1 MSAVGSS
8 WLWSFA
14 QFSFLFLLLVC
25 QIFQLTDAFCPDVFK
40 EKDACTCLSYLDGA
54 VIRCKGPEAPYII
67 EKLKTESVVIREL
80 AIEDAD
86 IIEIGPRA
94 FRNMKIS
101 SLILDNNRIR
111 ALHKDAFVGLERS
124 LVSLSLA
131 HNKLTEIPTDALA
144 NLQTLQVLNLKC
156 NNIGNIYTSALHN
169 LTSLIELNLACNQIC
184 KIAGSAFEPI
194 KTTLQ
199 SLILDD
205 NCLREVPAEAL
216 RNFNNLLALHLQNN
230 NIETIEK
237 LQLMNMVSLLMVR
250 LSYNKIKSVDR
261 YGFNNIP
268 HLRYLFLDH
277 NELAVL
283 EPNVLQQFQF
293 LEIADLSYNS
303 IAEIPTGAFQRLEHL
318 LQLNLE
324 GNAIRD
330 IAPNAFAQTPL
341 LLLLLGHNCLTGIG
355 TQVFT
360 GVPFLRQISLAHNN
374 IKNLEPF
381 AFAAMPNLQLL
392 DLSNNKLDSIF
403 PATLTPNFASTVILS
418 ENPLVCG
425 PNGYHVI
432 KGGSPILLLNEP
444 NHICSMF
451 NRTRPDKCPTRKPK
465 PPPLPCCSRPEKHS
479 DESSEI
485 SGSPMIQLTTPNL
498 ISEITTPTIT
508 TSTTA
513 SPAVAVSITV
523 PSTAQPLQHKANMT
537 TSITASPFEQ
547 MAAER
552 ELPSTPR
559 FQAQENKVNKPK
571 TPNMARFW
579 RFTRPPSEPLTA
591 TLKPIIQGM
600 EMAKKVSNENQPQQ
614 NITTATTTLPDQVMQ
629 SSTNDTEQQNSTVP
643 IALKAESQNMP
654 FISEQQPPI
663 YSNIH
668 RTSPAKQ
675 IMPTSIQNAQNFIPP
690 INQRP
695 PSETLN
701 AQWSVERRPVQTFQQ
716 GSHPSL
722 QQQFKPVDNNNGAPP
737 RKPLEQG
744 DVENLNA
751 QPVRP
756 MDLME
761 MNMLAG
767 GLQPRRRPFE
777 IGKQQVTT
785 LAEHPTKAEP
795 ASQDTFSSSDPVN
808 AAPPL
813 PFSSEPFFGVQ
824 FKPILDQQPAV
835 IEANNQQQQQQQLY
849 QPSPFVQPIQTG
861 NS

>member
-1 MSAVGSS
+1 MSIIGS
-8 WLWSFA
+8 WSLA
-14 QFSFLFLLLVC
+14 QFSFLLLLVR
-25 QIFQLTDAFCPDVFK
+25 QILQLTDAFCPDVFK

-124 LVSLSLA
+124 LVSLSVA

-303 IAEIPTGAFQRLEHL
+303 IAEIPAGAFQRLEHL

-418 ENPLVCG
+418 ENPVVCG
-425 PNGYHVI
+425 PNAYHVI

-465 PPPLPCCSRPEKHS
+465 SPPLPCCSRPEKHS
-479 DESSEI
+479 DENSEI

-498 ISEITTPTIT
+498 ISEITTTTI

-523 PSTAQPLQHKANMT
+523 PSTVQPLPHNGNMT
-537 TSITASPFEQ
+537 SSITASPFEQ

-600 EMAKKVSNENQPQQ
+600 EMVKKVSNEKQPQQ
-614 NITTATTTLPDQVMQ
+614 NITSATTTLPDQVMQ

-643 IALKAESQNMP
+643 TALKAESQNMP

-668 RTSPAKQ
+668 RTSPTKH
-675 IMPTSIQNAQNFIPP
+675 IMPMSIQNAQNFLRP

-695 PSETLN
+695 PPVTLN
-701 AQWSVERRPVQTFQQ
+701 AQWSAERRPISTFL
-716 GSHPSL
+716 GSQPSL
-722 QQQFKPVDNNNGAPP
+722 QQQFKPAEPNNSAPP
-737 RKPLEQG
+737 RKPLGQE
-744 DVENLNA
+744 DVANLNA

-767 GLQPRRRPFE
+767 GLQPRKRPFE
-777 IGKQQVTT
+777 IAKQQATT
-785 LAEHPTKAEP
+785 PAEHPTKAEP
-795 ASQDTFSSSDPVN
+795 ASPDTFSSSDPAN

-835 IEANNQQQQQQQLY
+835 IEANNQQQQQQLH

>member
-1 MSAVGSS
+1 MSIVGSWS
-8 WLWSFA
+8 WSLA
-14 QFSFLFLLLVC
+14 QFSFLLLLVG
-25 QIFQLTDAFCPDVFK
+25 QILQLTDAFCPDVFK
-40 EKDACTCLSYLDGA
+40 ENNACTCLSYLDGA

-67 EKLKTESVVIREL
+67 EKLKTEPVVIREL

-111 ALHKDAFVGLERS
+111 ALHKDAFVGLEQS
-124 LVSLSLA
+124 LVSLSVA

-169 LTSLIELNLACNQIC
+169 LSSLIELNLACNQIC

-303 IAEIPTGAFQRLEHL
+303 IAEIPAGAFQRLEHL

-341 LLLLLGHNCLTGIG
+341 LLLLLGQNCLTGIG

-444 NHICSMF
+444 NHICSMY

-465 PPPLPCCSRPEKHS
+465 PSPLPCCSRPEKHS
-479 DESSEI
+479 DESGEI
-485 SGSPMIQLTTPNL
+485 SVSPTVQLTTPNL
-498 ISEITTPTIT
+498 ISKITTTTVP

-513 SPAVAVSITV
+513 SPAVTVSITV
-523 PSTAQPLQHKANMT
+523 PSTAQPFQHKEANMT

-552 ELPSTPR
+552 ELPSIPR

-591 TLKPIIQGM
+591 TLKPIVQSM
-600 EMAKKVSNENQPQQ
+600 EMEKKVSNENQPQDK
-614 NITTATTTLPDQVMQ
+614 NITSETKTLPNQVME
-629 SSTNDTEQQNSTVP
+629 SSTNDTQQQNSTVP
-643 IALKAESQNMP
+643 IGMQAKSDNMP
-654 FISEQQPPI
+654 FVSEQQPPPAAV

-668 RTSPAKQ
+668 RTSPVKQ
-675 IMPTSIQNAQNFIPP
+675 IMPENARNFLPP
-690 INQRP
+690 IRQRP
-695 PSETLN
+695 PPETLN
-701 AQWSVERRPVQTFQQ
+701 AQWSTERRPVPTFQ
-716 GSHPSL
+716 GSQPSL
-722 QQQFKPVDNNNGAPP
+722 RQQFKPAE
-737 RKPLEQG
+737 RKPLEQV
-744 DVENLNA
+744 DVNNLNA

-777 IGKQQVTT
+777 TIKQQATT
-785 LAEHPTKAEP
+785 TRAEQPTKAEP
-795 ASQDTFSSSDPVN
+795 DSPDTFSSSDTVN

-813 PFSSEPFFGVQ
+813 PFSSEPFIGVQ

-835 IEANNQQQQQQQLY
+835 IEANNQQQQQQLY
-849 QPSPFVQPIQTG
+849 QPSPFVQPFQTN

>member
-1 MSAVGSS
+1 MSIIGS
-8 WLWSFA
+8 WSLA
-14 QFSFLFLLLVC
+14 QFSFLLLLVC
-25 QIFQLTDAFCPDVFK
+25 QILQLTDAFCPDVFK

-124 LVSLSLA
+124 LVSLSVA

-303 IAEIPTGAFQRLEHL
+303 IAEIPAGAFQRLEHL

-403 PATLTPNFASTVILS
+403 PATSLWTKCLS
-418 ENPLVCG
+418 RHQRWFTNIIAQRTQSHMQ
-425 PNGYHVI
+425 HVQSHETGQMSNKKAKI
-432 KGGSPILLLNEP
+432 TTATML
-444 NHICSMF
+444 H
-451 NRTRPDKCPTRKPK
+451 
-465 PPPLPCCSRPEKHS
+465 
-479 DESSEI
+479 EI

-498 ISEITTPTIT
+498 ISEITTTTI

-523 PSTAQPLQHKANMT
+523 PSTVQPLPHNENMT
-537 TSITASPFEQ
+537 SSITASPFEQ

-600 EMAKKVSNENQPQQ
+600 EMAKKVSNEKQPQQ
-614 NITTATTTLPDQVMQ
+614 NITSATTTLPDQVMQ

-643 IALKAESQNMP
+643 TALKAESQNMP

-668 RTSPAKQ
+668 RTSPTKQ
-675 IMPTSIQNAQNFIPP
+675 IMPMSIQNAQNFLRP

-695 PSETLN
+695 PPVTLN
-701 AQWSVERRPVQTFQQ
+701 AQWSAERRPISTFL
-716 GSHPSL
+716 GSQPSL
-722 QQQFKPVDNNNGAPP
+722 QQQFKPAEPNNSAPP
-737 RKPLEQG
+737 RKPLGQE
-744 DVENLNA
+744 DVANLNA
-751 QPVRP
+751 QP
-756 MDLME
+756 
-761 MNMLAG
+761 
-767 GLQPRRRPFE
+767 
-777 IGKQQVTT
+777 
-785 LAEHPTKAEP
+785 P
-795 ASQDTFSSSDPVN
+795 ASPDTFSSSDPAN

-813 PFSSEPFFGVQ
+813 PFSLEPFFGVQ

-835 IEANNQQQQQQQLY
+835 IEANNQQQQQQQLH

>member
-1 MSAVGSS
+1 MSIVGSWS
-8 WLWSFA
+8 WSLA
-14 QFSFLFLLLVC
+14 QFSFLLLSVG
-25 QIFQLTDAFCPDVFK
+25 QILQLTDAFCPDVFK
-40 EKDACTCLSYLDGA
+40 ENNACTCLSYLDGA
-54 VIRCKGPEAPYII
+54 VIRCKGPEAPYVI
-67 EKLKTESVVIREL
+67 EKLKTEPVVIREL

-111 ALHKDAFVGLERS
+111 ALHKDAFVGLEQS
-124 LVSLSLA
+124 LVSLSVA

-169 LTSLIELNLACNQIC
+169 LSSLIELNLACNQIC

-303 IAEIPTGAFQRLEHL
+303 IAEIPAGAFQRLEHL

-341 LLLLLGHNCLTGIG
+341 LLLLLGQNCLTGIG

-444 NHICSMF
+444 NHICSMY

-479 DESSEI
+479 DESGEI
-485 SGSPMIQLTTPNL
+485 SVSPTVQLTTPNL
-498 ISEITTPTIT
+498 ISEITTTTIP

-513 SPAVAVSITV
+513 SPAVTVSITS
-523 PSTAQPLQHKANMT
+523 PSTAQPLQHKEASMT

-552 ELPSTPR
+552 ELPSIPR

-591 TLKPIIQGM
+591 TLKPIVQSM
-600 EMAKKVSNENQPQQ
+600 EMAKKVSNENQPQEK
-614 NITTATTTLPDQVMQ
+614 NITSETKTLPNQVME
-629 SSTNDTEQQNSTVP
+629 SSTNDTQQQNSTVP
-643 IALKAESQNMP
+643 IGVQANKSCRERAKFSTTN
-654 FISEQQPPI
+654 
-663 YSNIH
+663 
-668 RTSPAKQ
+668 PA
-675 IMPTSIQNAQNFIPP
+675 
-690 INQRP
+690 RP
-695 PSETLN
+695 PPETLN
-701 AQWSVERRPVQTFQQ
+701 AQWSTERRPVPTFQ
-716 GSHPSL
+716 GSQPSL
-722 QQQFKPVDNNNGAPP
+722 RQQFKPAEQ
-737 RKPLEQG
+737 KPLEQV
-744 DVENLNA
+744 DVNNLNA

-777 IGKQQVTT
+777 TVKQQATT
-785 LAEHPTKAEP
+785 TRAEQPTKVEP
-795 ASQDTFSSSDPVN
+795 DSPDTFSSSDPAN

-835 IEANNQQQQQQQLY
+835 IEANNQQQLY
-849 QPSPFVQPIQTG
+849 QPSPFVQPIQTN